1 MRIRPGGELLV
12 GVTGFFQHTIGVG
25 EQPGRKPYKTRS
37 AGKQIRP
44 RGGEV
49 REGNVWHNMTKGE
62 VGFEFHKSVQLAASQ
77 QRFTGSQRGHF
88 RSGQL
93 DFPHRPLTVAEIRRG
108 GGFGGCGH
116 GFGLSRKVCEGIQ
129 EASSFKTVEFNFKFT
144 EDGLIPVIVQEANG
158 EARPSGRVLMFAWMN
173 RESLVLTLERG
184 LMTYWSRSRK
194 KLWLKGESSG
204 HTQRVVRWYVDC
216 DKDVLLFEV
225 EQETG
230 ACHTGYESC
239 FFQEMDRSGNPLPVR
254 EEKMFDD
261 GAVYS
266 KKS

>member
-1 MRIRPGGELLV
+1 MRDD
-12 GVTGFFQHTIGVG
+12 VG
-25 EQPGRKPYKTRS
+25 EDQVCLELHETLLR
-37 AGKQIRP
+37 
-44 RGGEV
+44 
-49 REGNVWHNMTKGE
+49 
-62 VGFEFHKSVQLAASQ
+62 AASQ
-77 QRFTGSQRGHF
+77 QGFPGNKRRDI
-88 RSGQL
+88 RSGQR
-93 DFPHRPLTVAEIRRG
+93 DFFHRPLAVAEIRRG

-116 GFGLSRKVCEGIQ
+116 GFGLSRKTCEVIQ
-129 EASSFKTVEFNFKFT
+129 ERSSYKTVEFDFKFT
-144 EDGLIPVIVQEANG
+144 EEGLIPVIVQEANG
-158 EARPSGRVLMFAWMN
+158 DARPSGRVLMFAWMN
-173 RESLVLTLERG
+173 RESLALTLERG

-204 HTQRVVRWYVDC
+204 HTQRVVRWFVDC

-261 GAVYS
+261 GKVYS
-266 KKS
+266 KKG

>member
-1 MRIRPGGELLV
+1 VP
-12 GVTGFFQHTIGVG
+12 
-25 EQPGRKPYKTRS
+25 
-37 AGKQIRP
+37 
-44 RGGEV
+44 
-49 REGNVWHNMTKGE
+49 
-62 VGFEFHKSVQLAASQ
+62 
-77 QRFTGSQRGHF
+77 
-88 RSGQL
+88 
-93 DFPHRPLTVAEIRRG
+93 
-108 GGFGGCGH
+108 
-116 GFGLSRKVCEGIQ
+116 
-129 EASSFKTVEFNFKFT
+129 SSFKTVEFDFKFT

-158 EARPSGRVLMFAWMN
+158 AERPSGRVLMFAWMN
-173 RESLVLTLERG
+173 RESLALTLQRG

-239 FFQEMDRSGNPLPVR
+239 FFQEMDRAANPLPVR
-254 EEKMFDD
+254 EGKMFDD

-266 KKS
+266 GKG